1 MALDIPKSV
10 EIIEIMENYIS
21 RVRPP
26 KEVRHQVDLA
36 YEIENQSI
44 ILNEIRPFW
53 NDSNKIL
60 SRGYAKATFVHQQN
74 IWKIYWK
81 RADNKWHLYEPLPS
95 VDRLEDFLKIVD
107 EDKTACFKG

>member
-1 MALDIPKSV
+1 MALDITKSV

-26 KEVRHQVDLA
+26 QEIRHKIDLG

-44 ILNEIRPFW
+44 ILNEIRPSWDDPNLIRSF
-53 NDSNKIL
+53 
-60 SRGYAKATFVHQQN
+60 GYAKATFVHGKD

-81 RADNKWHLYEPLPS
+81 RADNKWHLYKPLPG
-95 VDRLEDFLKIVD
+95 VNLLKV
-107 EDKTACFKG
+107 F